1 MRVELCCVHLV
12 FPLITDFVWGVGR
25 DENELQMLFLELCGT
40 IRDVWGCSDGVWGV
54 QTHWE

>member
-1 MRVELCCVHLV
+1 MLRS
-12 FPLITDFVWGVGR
+12 PGVPIDYGFRLGGR
-25 DENELQMLFLELCGT
+25 RGENELQMLFLELCGT